1 MSDRDAGWEVVRS
14 ARRAA
19 EVAVVGD
26 ATAAV
31 TDLWRTLNGVDLT
44 TASLEQML
52 DLDRVQ
58 RAAADECRERLQ
70 AIFSVGAAPLWVWE
84 SIAGVERTGG
94 EPGD

>member
-1 MSDRDAGWEVVRS
+1 VSESDAKWEVVRS
-14 ARRAA
+14 VRRAA
-19 EVAVVGD
+19 EVAVIGD

-44 TASLEQML
+44 SASLEQML

-70 AIFSVGAAPLWVWE
+70 ALFAVGAAPRWVWE
-84 SIAGVERTGG
+84 AIAAV
-94 EPGD
+94 EPGH

>member
-1 MSDRDAGWEVVRS
+1 VSELEAGWEVIRS
-14 ARRAA
+14 VRRAA
-19 EVAVVGD
+19 EVAVIGD

-44 TASLEQML
+44 TATLEQML

-70 AIFSVGAAPLWVWE
+70 AIFAVGTAPRWVWE
-84 SIAGVERTGG
+84 SIAGVESGG
-94 EPGD
+94 